1 MDIVSTEAATAREV
15 ARATSRTRERL
26 ATGKLAQIAWVV
38 TDGAHA
44 PYSSIITMFVFSAYF
59 TTVVV
64 GDPVRGQSLWSY
76 ITALAALALAIG
88 APVIGPIADAGGRV
102 KPWLAGFTL
111 AGIPCLAL
119 LWFATPGVTG
129 SGLLWIMAALLGAAI
144 SIEYSVIFI
153 NALLPRVAA
162 RSQIG
167 LLSGLGLMASNIS
180 NVLLLLFFLF
190 AWSWNAHPL
199 FGLDTAAHEPQRAAG
214 PLVALWYGLLS
225 LPLLLFTPDA
235 PRTTLSTSQVV
246 RTGLRSLMNTA
257 AKLRQYRNVTMFLI
271 ARMIYNEGFIVM
283 MMFTGIFAAGVL
295 HWSATM
301 LVIQGIINSICAA
314 IAGFGAGWLDR
325 KIGSKSS
332 TVIFIVGC
340 LIANLTLCSLTP
352 TSIFFFVELPAAAHS
367 STALFPSIADKVL
380 LAINAS
386 AAFFVTAGFASSR
399 ALMAKLSP
407 PHMLND
413 FFGLYA
419 LSGTATSFIGPL
431 AIGILTSVFHN
442 QRAGLAVGVA
452 FFIVGTVILTVVR
465 EDEQEPLRSV

>member
-1 MDIVSTEAATAREV
+1 MDIVSAQALASEV
-15 ARATSRTRERL
+15 PL
-26 ATGKLAQIAWVV
+26 ATPRAGERRAAGKLAQIAWVV

-64 GDPVRGQSLWSY
+64 GDAVRGQTLWSY

-102 KPWLAGFTL
+102 KPWLAGFTI

-119 LWFATPGVTG
+119 LWFATPGMNG
-129 SGLLWIMAALLGAAI
+129 SGLWWIMAALLGAAI

-180 NVLLLLFFLF
+180 NVALLLFFLF
-190 AWSWNAHPL
+190 AWSWNPHPL
-199 FGLDTAAHEPQRAAG
+199 FGLDPAAHEPQRAAG

-257 AKLRQYRNVTMFLI
+257 TKLRQYRNVTVFLI
-271 ARMIYNEGFIVM
+271 ARMIFNEGFIVM

-301 LVIQGIINSICAA
+301 LVVQGIVNSTCAA
-314 IAGFGAGWLDR
+314 IAGFGAGRLDR
-325 KIGSKSS
+325 KIGSKLS
-332 TVIFIVGC
+332 TMIFIVGC
-340 LIANLTLCSLTP
+340 LIANMTLCSLTP
-352 TSIFFFVELPAAAHS
+352 RSIFFFVDLPAAAQS
-367 STALFPSIADKVL
+367 GAGLFPGVADKVL
-380 LAINAS
+380 LVINAS
-386 AAFFVTAGFASSR
+386 TAFFVTAGFASSR

-431 AIGILTSVFHN
+431 AIGILTSFFHN
-442 QRAGLAVGVA
+442 QRAGVAVGIVFFVVGLAV
-452 FFIVGTVILTVVR
+452 LTSVR
-465 EDEQEPLRSV
+465 EDEPEPLAPL